1 MLNYGYALLRSAM
14 ARSLMDSGLM
24 PTLGV
29 FHRNYFNSF
38 PLADDIME
46 PYRPFVDR
54 KVYEY
59 YQSGKTE
66 VDKQFKVGML
76 ELFYSD
82 LKRDVL
88 TKTTASLVNILCQIS
103 RVISYPEFK

>member
-1 MLNYGYALLRSAM
+1 
-14 ARSLMDSGLM
+14 MDSGLM

-29 FHRNYFNSF
+29 FHRNYYDSF

-54 KVYEY
+54 KVCELFEC
-59 YQSGKTE
+59 GKKD
-66 VDKQFKVGML
+66 VDKEVKMALVQ
-76 ELFYSD
+76 LFYAE

-88 TKTTASLVNILCQIS
+88 TKTTASLVNVYCQIS
-103 RVISYPEFK
+103 KVIYYPEL

>member
-1 MLNYGYALLRSAM
+1 
-14 ARSLMDSGLM
+14 M

-54 KVYEY
+54 MVCEY
-59 YQSGKTE
+59 YQLGKTE
-66 VDKQFKVGML
+66 VDKQFKVEML

-88 TKTTASLVNILCQIS
+88 TKTTASLVNILCQTS
-103 RVISYPEFK
+103 RIVYYPELS